1 MMRAI
6 TLLVAGWLLLAGN
19 AALAQA
25 TPPPPRTAET
35 PPAVTVEPREP
46 AASERRIEELRSELR
61 DLLEESREG
70 AEDMV
75 RGIQESTG
83 LTDRQVYGIAA
94 GIVLGALVADM
105 MGGGG
110 LTTIALASGGG
121 ALGNWVMGD

>member
-6 TLLVAGWLLLAGN
+6 TLLVVGGLLLPGN
-19 AALAQA
+19 PALAQV
-25 TPPPPRTAET
+25 TQPRTV
-35 PPAVTVEPREP
+35 PPAEAVEPQEP
-46 AASERRIEELRSELR
+46 GASERRIEELRSELR
-61 DLLEESREG
+61 ALLEQSREG

-75 RGIQESTG
+75 RGFQESAG

-110 LTTIALASGGG
+110 LTTIALAAGGA
-121 ALGNWVMGD
+121 ALGNWVMGGS